1 MNMGKRL
8 GRRRG
13 GLTEGGGGRDENI
26 FYPHKKM
33 SKENSIAKKQPH
45 LQNTLKNLLIGCFF
59 QIEQLYYFIPL
70 TINTI
75 KPNGDSRI

>member
-1 MNMGKRL
+1 MGKRL
-8 GRRRG
+8 GRPRG
-13 GLTEGGGGRDENI
+13 GLTGGGGGRDENI

-33 SKENSIAKKQPH
+33 SKENSIAKKQPTFKIH
-45 LQNTLKNLLIGCFF
+45 LKIFLLVVFFF

>member
-33 SKENSIAKKQPH
+33 SKENSIAKKQPTFKIH
-45 LQNTLKNLLIGCFF
+45 LKILLVFF
-59 QIEQLYYFIPL
+59 FFSNRAVVLFYSLNNKYY
-70 TINTI
+70 
-75 KPNGDSRI
+75 KAQW